1 MNLESFTK
9 TKIDVIEEKLR
20 SICRSLEDSQG
31 FDEDNVIAQ
40 IRSYLKECD
49 KVYYYIVTN
58 WCYTHSDDESI
69 DTVVYNCAR
78 LYEHITANPDMYE
91 DGVHDFIKHF
101 YDHVNLAALQYK
113 RSMESVKAVKELNEE
128 ISEKQNHLD
137 GSMRKYE
144 SNSITILGIFSAI
157 VISITGVLSFSSS
170 MLSSIDSVSASR
182 LFCTGSIILIA
193 FLAVISTLTD
203 LIKSMHDSNARKG
216 RIPMYVWI
224 AIIVSIAILGCLP
237 DIIRAIKG

>member
-1 MNLESFTK
+1 MNLKSFTK
-9 TKIDVIEEKLR
+9 TKMDVIEEKLR
-20 SICRSLEDSQG
+20 SICKSLEDSQN
-31 FDEDNVIAQ
+31 FDEENVISQ

-58 WCYTHSDDESI
+58 WCYTHTDEEFI

-78 LYEHITANPDMYE
+78 LYEHITENPDMYE
-91 DGVHDFIKHF
+91 DEVHDFIKHF

-113 RSMESVKAVKELNEE
+113 RSMESVKAVKELNED

-137 GSMRKYE
+137 SSMRKYE

-170 MLSSIDSVSASR
+170 MLSSIDSVSLSR
-182 LFCTGSIILIA
+182 LLCAGSIILIA
-193 FLAVISTLTD
+193 FLAVINTLTN
-203 LIKSMHDSNARKG
+203 LIKSMHDSNDRKEK
-216 RIPMYVWI
+216 IPMYAWI
-224 AIIVSIAILGCLP
+224 AIIVFIAIIGCIP
-237 DIIRAIKG
+237 DIIKAIRG